1 MTVQH
6 LINRSNHTSGMV
18 FNATCYYYAHLT
30 TEKSTVVGLLN
41 VMHLFFFDQ
50 IAQKTITA
58 DSVKFQ
64 QQYLN
69 LKVYFLSIKRLFI
82 RKTTSFW
89 QKCNTFCHFFY
100 PHLDIKFCHA
110 VKITWNIYSFILQ
123 AKNRVKW
130 DEEKSHTVKMTEA
143 MYLKMVILSFYT
155 FFYKKLSTLRHG
167 TYRATNKFLSEQ
179 FYPQNWTL

>member
-18 FNATCYYYAHLT
+18 FNATCYYYAHVT

-110 VKITWNIYSFILQ
+110 VKIAWNIY
-123 AKNRVKW
+123 
-130 DEEKSHTVKMTEA
+130 TVLFFRLKTESNG
-143 MYLKMVILSFYT
+143 MKRKVTQS
-155 FFYKKLSTLRHG
+155 K
-167 TYRATNKFLSEQ
+167 
-179 FYPQNWTL
+179 

>member
-18 FNATCYYYAHLT
+18 FNATCYFYAHLT

-41 VMHLFFFDQ
+41 VIHLFFFDQ

-69 LKVYFLSIKRLFI
+69 LKFYFLSIKRLFI

-89 QKCNTFCHFFY
+89 QKCNTFCHFFT
-100 PHLDIKFCHA
+100 P
-110 VKITWNIYSFILQ
+110 ILIL
-123 AKNRVKW
+123 NFV
-130 DEEKSHTVKMTEA
+130 MP
-143 MYLKMVILSFYT
+143 LK
-155 FFYKKLSTLRHG
+155 
-167 TYRATNKFLSEQ
+167 
-179 FYPQNWTL
+179 

>member
-1 MTVQH
+1 MKPLRYIIFYINTLIFYAMTVQH

-18 FNATCYYYAHLT
+18 FNATCYFYAHLK

-89 QKCNTFCHFFY
+89 QKCNTFCHFFT
-100 PHLDIKFCHA
+100 P
-110 VKITWNIYSFILQ
+110 ILIL
-123 AKNRVKW
+123 NFV
-130 DEEKSHTVKMTEA
+130 MP
-143 MYLKMVILSFYT
+143 LK
-155 FFYKKLSTLRHG
+155 
-167 TYRATNKFLSEQ
+167 
-179 FYPQNWTL
+179 